1 MLDRGMIEP
10 MDRPVRLLSVGAL
23 TLDTIL
29 RVDTLPAHQGK
40 FIANDGVQIA
50 SGMATSAACAA
61 RRLGASVSLWASTG
75 DDAVRDQLISGIEA
89 EGVDC
94 SLVRRV
100 TGARSALAS
109 ILVDAHGERIIV
121 PFYDARAQ
129 ADPDALPADLSGF
142 DAVLA
147 DVRWPG
153 AAALALT
160 AARKAG
166 RPAILDADT
175 APLDVL
181 ERLLPLASHIVAS
194 EPAARIVCG
203 HALDPETACA
213 DLASRTEAFV
223 AVTGGA
229 AGTWWHDRQAGRVR
243 HVEAPRIKAVD
254 TLAAGDVF
262 HGAFAVGLAE
272 GMPVEWS
279 LRFASAAAALKCLR
293 FGGRLGAPGREETL
307 AMMAAH
313 WPASQEG
320 KGG

>member
-1 MLDRGMIEP
+1 MN
-10 MDRPVRLLSVGAL
+10 RPVKLLSVGAL

-29 RVDTLPAHQGK
+29 RVETLPRHQGK
-40 FIANDGVQIA
+40 FIASEGVQIA

-61 RRLGASVSLWASTG
+61 RRLGAEVFLWASAG
-75 DDAVRDQLISGIEA
+75 DDAVGDQLLAGIEA

-94 SLVRRV
+94 GFVRRV
-100 TGARSALAS
+100 EGARSALAA

-121 PFYDARAQ
+121 PFYDPKAQ
-129 ADPDALPADLSGF
+129 ADPEAVPVADLSGF
-142 DAVLA
+142 DAVLV

-160 AARKAG
+160 AARSAG

-175 APLDVL
+175 APVEVL

-194 EPAARIVCG
+194 ETAARIVCG

-213 DLASRTEAFV
+213 DLASRTDVFV

-229 AGTWWHDRQAGRVR
+229 AGSWWHDRSAGCVR
-243 HVEAPRIKAVD
+243 HIAAPKIKAVD

-262 HGAFAVGLAE
+262 HGAFAVALAE
-272 GMPVEWS
+272 TMPIEQA
-279 LRFASAAAALKCLR
+279 LRFASAAAALKCQR
-293 FGGRLGAPGREETL
+293 FGGRLGAPNRDE
-307 AMMAAH
+307 AMAMVAAT
-313 WPASQEG
+313 WPA
-320 KGG
+320 

>member
-1 MLDRGMIEP
+1 MA
-10 MDRPVRLLSVGAL
+10 RPARLLSVGAL

-29 RVDTLPAHQGK
+29 RVETLPAHQGK
-40 FIANDGVQIA
+40 FIASDGVQIA

-61 RRLGASVSLWASTG
+61 HRLGADVSLWASAG
-75 DDAVRDQLISGIEA
+75 DDPVGDQLIAGIEA

-94 SLVRRV
+94 SYVRRV
-100 TGARSALAS
+100 SGARSALAS

-121 PFYDARAQ
+121 PFYDSLAQ
-129 ADPDALPADLSGF
+129 TDPDSLPFADIAAF

-153 AAALALT
+153 AAALALKT
-160 AARKAG
+160 ARAAG

-175 APLDVL
+175 APLAVL

-194 EPAARIVCG
+194 EPAVRIICG
-203 HALDPETACA
+203 QALDLGRACT
-213 DLASRTEAFV
+213 DLASRTDALV

-229 AGTWWHDRQAGRVR
+229 AGTWWFDRAAGSSR
-243 HVEAPRIKAVD
+243 HVAAPRFKAVD

-272 GMPVEWS
+272 AMPVEQAM
-279 LRFASAAAALKCLR
+279 RFASAAAALKCLR
-293 FGGRLGAPGREETL
+293 FGGRLGAPDRAETL
-307 AMMAAH
+307 AMVAAT
-313 WPASQEG
+313 WPETA
-320 KGG
+320 

>member
-1 MLDRGMIEP
+1 MN
-10 MDRPVRLLSVGAL
+10 RPVKLLSVGAL

-29 RVDTLPAHQGK
+29 AVETLPTHQGK
-40 FIANDGVQIA
+40 FIASDGIQIA

-61 RRLGASVSLWASTG
+61 RRLGAEVFLWASAG
-75 DDAVRDQLISGIEA
+75 DDAVGDQLLAGIEA

-94 SLVRRV
+94 GFVRRV
-100 TGARSALAS
+100 EGARSALAA

-121 PFYDARAQ
+121 PFYDPKAQ
-129 ADPDALPADLSGF
+129 ADPEAVPVADLSGF
-142 DAVLA
+142 DAVLV

-160 AARKAG
+160 AARSAG

-175 APLDVL
+175 APVEVL

-194 EPAARIVCG
+194 ETAARIVCG
-203 HALDPETACA
+203 HALDPGTACA
-213 DLASRTEAFV
+213 DLASRTDAFV

-229 AGTWWHDRQAGRVR
+229 AGSWWHDRSAGCVR
-243 HVEAPRIKAVD
+243 HIAAPKIKAVD

-272 GMPVEWS
+272 AMPIEQA
-279 LRFASAAAALKCLR
+279 LRFASAAAALKCQR
-293 FGGRLGAPGREETL
+293 FGGRLGAPNRADTM
-307 AMMAAH
+307 AMLEAT
-313 WPASQEG
+313 WPA
-320 KGG
+320 

>member
-1 MLDRGMIEP
+1 

-40 FIANDGVQIA
+40 FIAEDGVQIA

-61 RRLGASVSLWASTG
+61 RRLGASVSLWASAG
-75 DDAVRDQLISGIEA
+75 NDAVGDQLISGIEA

-100 TGARSALAS
+100 AGARSALAS

-129 ADPDALPADLSGF
+129 AGPEALPADLSGF

-160 AARKAG
+160 AARKVG

-194 EPAARIVCG
+194 EPAARIACG
-203 HALDPETACA
+203 NAMDPETACA
-213 DLASRTEAFV
+213 EIASRTGAFV

-272 GMPVEWS
+272 GMPMES
-279 LRFASAAAALKCLR
+279 ALRFASAAAALKCLR

-313 WPASQEG
+313 WPASQER
-320 KGG
+320 KGS

>member
-1 MLDRGMIEP
+1 MA
-10 MDRPVRLLSVGAL
+10 RPVRLLSVGAL

-29 RVDTLPAHQGK
+29 RVEALPVHQGK
-40 FIANDGVQIA
+40 FMASDGVQIA

-61 RRLGASVSLWASTG
+61 HRLGAEVSLWASAG
-75 DDAVRDQLISGIEA
+75 DDAVADQLIAGIEA

-94 SLVRRV
+94 TFVRRV
-100 TGARSALAS
+100 RGARSALAS

-121 PFYDARAQ
+121 PFYDRLAQ
-129 ADPDALPADLSGF
+129 ADPEALPVADLMAF
-142 DAVLA
+142 DAVLV

-153 AAALALT
+153 AAALALK
-160 AARKAG
+160 AARDIG

-175 APLDVL
+175 APLEVL
-181 ERLLPLASHIVAS
+181 EQLLPLATHIVAS

-203 HALDPETACA
+203 QALDPETACA
-213 DLASRTEAFV
+213 DLASRTDAFV

-229 AGTWWHDRQAGRVR
+229 AGSWWHDRRAGRVR
-243 HVEAPRIKAVD
+243 HVAAPKIKAVD

-272 GMPVEWS
+272 AMPVEQA

-293 FGGRLGAPGREETL
+293 FGGRLGAPNRAETL
-307 AMMAAH
+307 AMVAAT
-313 WPASQEG
+313 WPA
-320 KGG
+320 

>member
-1 MLDRGMIEP
+1 MAK
-10 MDRPVRLLSVGAL
+10 PVKLLSVGAL

-29 RVDTLPAHQGK
+29 RVETLPMHQGK
-40 FIANDGVQIA
+40 FMASDGVQIA

-61 RRLGASVSLWASTG
+61 HRLGAEVSLWASAG
-75 DDAVRDQLISGIEA
+75 DDAVADQLIAGIEA

-94 SLVRRV
+94 TFVRRV
-100 TGARSALAS
+100 RGARSALAS

-121 PFYDARAQ
+121 PFYDRLAQ
-129 ADPDALPADLSGF
+129 ADPDVLPVADLMAF
-142 DAVLA
+142 DAVLV

-153 AAALALT
+153 AAALALK
-160 AARKAG
+160 AARAIS

-175 APLDVL
+175 APLEVL
-181 ERLLPLASHIVAS
+181 EQLLPLATHIIAS

-203 HALDPETACA
+203 QALDPETACA
-213 DLASRTEAFV
+213 DLASRTDAFV

-229 AGTWWHDRQAGRVR
+229 AGSWWHDRRAGCVR
-243 HVEAPRIKAVD
+243 HVAAPKIKAVD

-272 GMPVEWS
+272 AMPVEQA

-293 FGGRLGAPGREETL
+293 FGGRLGAPNRAETL
-307 AMMAAH
+307 AMVAQT
-313 WPASQEG
+313 WPA
-320 KGG
+320 

>member
-1 MLDRGMIEP
+1 MS
-10 MDRPVRLLSVGAL
+10 RPVRLLSVGAL

-29 RVDTLPAHQGK
+29 RLDTLPMHQGK
-40 FIANDGVQIA
+40 FIASDAAQMA

-61 RRLGASVSLWASTG
+61 RRLGAEVSLWASAG
-75 DDAVRDQLISGIEA
+75 DDAVADQLIAGIEA

-100 TGARSALAS
+100 SGARSALAA

-121 PFYDARAQ
+121 PFYDPKAQ
-129 ADPDALPADLSGF
+129 ADPEKLPADLSGF
-142 DAVLA
+142 DAVLV

-160 AARKAG
+160 AASAAG
-166 RPAILDADT
+166 CPAILDADT
-175 APLDVL
+175 APLEVL
-181 ERLLPLASHIVAS
+181 EQLLPLATHIVAS

-203 HALDPETACA
+203 QALDPETACA
-213 DLASRTEAFV
+213 DLASRTDAFV

-229 AGTWWHDRQAGRVR
+229 AGSWWHDHSAGCVR

-272 GMPVEWS
+272 AMPPEQA

-293 FGGRLGAPGREETL
+293 FGGRLGAPDRAETL

-313 WPASQEG
+313 WPANLEA
-320 KGG
+320 

>member
-1 MLDRGMIEP
+1 MN
-10 MDRPVRLLSVGAL
+10 RPAKLLSVGAL

-29 RVDTLPAHQGK
+29 RVETLPVHQGK
-40 FIANDGVQIA
+40 FIASDGVQIA

-61 RRLGASVSLWASTG
+61 HRLGAEVSLWASAG
-75 DDAVRDQLISGIEA
+75 DDAVADQLIAGIEA

-94 SLVRRV
+94 TFVRRV
-100 TGARSALAS
+100 RGARSALAS

-121 PFYDARAQ
+121 PFYDKLAQ
-129 ADPDALPADLSGF
+129 ADPEALPVADLMTF
-142 DAVLA
+142 DAVLV

-153 AAALALT
+153 AAALALK
-160 AARKAG
+160 AARAIG

-175 APLDVL
+175 APLEVL
-181 ERLLPLASHIVAS
+181 EQLLPLATHIVAS

-203 HALDPETACA
+203 QALDPETACA
-213 DLASRTEAFV
+213 DLASRTDAFV

-229 AGTWWHDRQAGRVR
+229 TGSWWHDRSAGCVR
-243 HVEAPRIKAVD
+243 HVAAPRIKAVD

-272 GMPVEWS
+272 AMPVEQA

-293 FGGRLGAPGREETL
+293 FGGRLGAPDRAETL
-307 AMMAAH
+307 AMVAAT
-313 WPASQEG
+313 WPA
-320 KGG
+320 

>member
-1 MLDRGMIEP
+1 MAG
-10 MDRPVRLLSVGAL
+10 PVKLLSVGAF

-29 RVDTLPAHQGK
+29 RLETLPAHQGK
-40 FIANDGVQIA
+40 FIASDGVQIA

-61 RRLGASVSLWASTG
+61 HRLGADVSLWASAG
-75 DDAVRDQLISGIEA
+75 DDAVGDRLIAEIEA

-100 TGARSALAS
+100 AGARSALAA

-121 PFYDARAQ
+121 PFYDSRAQ
-129 ADPDALPADLSGF
+129 ADPDTLPLAELSAF
-142 DAVLA
+142 DAVLV

-153 AAALALT
+153 AAALALA
-160 AARKAG
+160 AARDAG

-175 APLDVL
+175 APVDVL

-203 HALDPETACA
+203 HALDPESACA
-213 DLASRTEAFV
+213 DLASRTDAFV

-229 AGTWWHDRQAGRVR
+229 AGTWWHDRGTGRVR
-243 HVEAPRIKAVD
+243 HVEAPKVKAVD

-262 HGAFAVGLAE
+262 HGAIAVGLAE
-272 GMPVEWS
+272 AMPPEQA

-293 FGGRLGAPGREETL
+293 FGGRLGAPNRAETM

-313 WPASQEG
+313 WPPSGQIEQKA
-320 KGG
+320 

>member
-1 MLDRGMIEP
+1 MAK
-10 MDRPVRLLSVGAL
+10 PVKLLSVGAL

-29 RVDTLPAHQGK
+29 RVETLPVHQGK
-40 FIANDGVQIA
+40 FIASDGLQIA

-61 RRLGASVSLWASTG
+61 HRLGAEVSLWASAG
-75 DDAVRDQLISGIEA
+75 DDAVADQLIAGIEA

-94 SLVRRV
+94 TFVRRV
-100 TGARSALAS
+100 RGARSALAS

-121 PFYDARAQ
+121 PFYDGLAQ
-129 ADPDALPADLSGF
+129 ADPEVLPVADLTAF
-142 DAVLA
+142 DAVLV

-153 AAALALT
+153 AAALALK
-160 AARKAG
+160 AARAVG

-175 APLDVL
+175 APLEVL
-181 ERLLPLASHIVAS
+181 EQLLPLATHIVAS

-203 HALDPETACA
+203 QALDPETACA
-213 DLASRTEAFV
+213 DLASRTDAFV

-229 AGTWWHDRQAGRVR
+229 AGCWWHDRRAGYVR
-243 HVEAPRIKAVD
+243 HVAAPRVKAVD

-272 GMPVEWS
+272 AMPVEQA

-293 FGGRLGAPGREETL
+293 FGGRLGAPDRAETL
-307 AMMAAH
+307 AMVAQT
-313 WPASQEG
+313 WPA
-320 KGG
+320 

>member
-1 MLDRGMIEP
+1 MAK
-10 MDRPVRLLSVGAL
+10 PVRLLSVGAF

-29 RVDTLPAHQGK
+29 HVETLPTHQGK
-40 FIANDGVQIA
+40 FIASDGVQIA

-61 RRLGASVSLWASTG
+61 RRLGADVSLWASAG
-75 DDAVRDQLISGIEA
+75 DDPVGDQLIADIEA

-94 SLVRRV
+94 SLIRRV
-100 TGARSALAS
+100 AGARSALAA
-109 ILVDAHGERIIV
+109 ILVDAHGERVIV
-121 PFYDARAQ
+121 PFYDKKAQ
-129 ADPDALPADLSGF
+129 ADPEALPLADLSAF
-142 DAVLA
+142 DAVLV

-153 AAALALT
+153 AAALALS
-160 AARKAG
+160 AARSIG

-175 APLDVL
+175 APLEVL

-203 HALDPETACA
+203 HALDPESACA
-213 DLASRTEAFV
+213 DLASRTDAFV

-229 AGTWWHDRQAGRVR
+229 AGTWWHDRATGRVR
-243 HVEAPRIKAVD
+243 HVEAPKVKAVD

-272 GMPVEWS
+272 AMPMEKA

-293 FGGRLGAPGREETL
+293 FGGRLGAPDRAETL

-313 WPASQEG
+313 WPPAQG
-320 KGG
+320 

>member
-1 MLDRGMIEP
+1 MA
-10 MDRPVRLLSVGAL
+10 RPVRLLSVGAL

-29 RVDTLPAHQGK
+29 RVETLPMHQGK
-40 FIANDGVQIA
+40 FIASDGVQIA

-61 RRLGASVSLWASTG
+61 HRLGAEVSLWASAG
-75 DDAVRDQLISGIEA
+75 DDAVADQLIAGIEA

-94 SLVRRV
+94 TFVRRV
-100 TGARSALAS
+100 RGARSALAS

-121 PFYDARAQ
+121 PFYDRLAQ
-129 ADPDALPADLSGF
+129 ADPEALPVADLMAF
-142 DAVLA
+142 DAVLV

-153 AAALALT
+153 AAALALK
-160 AARKAG
+160 AARAMG

-175 APLDVL
+175 ARLEVL
-181 ERLLPLASHIVAS
+181 EQLLPLATHIVAS

-203 HALDPETACA
+203 QALDPETACA
-213 DLASRTEAFV
+213 DLASRTDAFV

-229 AGTWWHDRQAGRVR
+229 AGSWWHDRSAGCVR
-243 HVEAPRIKAVD
+243 HVAAPKIKAVD

-272 GMPVEWS
+272 AMPVEQA

-293 FGGRLGAPGREETL
+293 FGGRLGAPDRAETL
-307 AMMAAH
+307 AMVAAI
-313 WPASQEG
+313 WPTSRQG
-320 KGG
+320 